1 MTSGKHNRGLVGVWI
16 AVAAVGLG
24 MGSGWL
30 QHTSAQESVP
40 DVEAASQ
47 PIQQLNAPTLDPGQL
62 PSDPPLDLPTQPD
75 PPSESRILEQ
85 PRTEAIRSELRL
97 LRQEVLDVLIRIQ
110 ALEAL
115 LDPPLQQQS
124 STQAE
129 IVSPNADIPDADI
142 PDADISDVE
151 VPEFPPPPTDPAP
164 DLTPESTPTPET
176 TSTPETTPT
185 PESITLNVGTQTI
198 SLPGDVLFDFDQAEL
213 RPEATS
219 LLQRVANRL
228 NEQQAGRVLVAGHT
242 DDVGEDNYNLV
253 LSLDRANAV
262 KDFLMGAISNANQFN
277 WSSSG
282 YGAAQPI
289 ASNDTEVGRQR
300 NRRVDIIIAP

>member
-1 MTSGKHNRGLVGVWI
+1 MASGKHNRGLVAVWI

-24 MGSGWL
+24 MDSGWL
-30 QHTSAQESVP
+30 QEMSAQEVSP
-40 DVEAASQ
+40 ESSPEFSQDSQ
-47 PIQQLNAPTLDPGQL
+47 PIQQLNSPDPDPMVL
-62 PSDPPLDLPTQPD
+62 PVEEPPLDLPAQPD
-75 PPSESRILEQ
+75 PPPSPAPGILDQ
-85 PRTEAIRSELRL
+85 PQTEAIRSELRL
-97 LRQEVLDVLIRIQ
+97 LRQDVLDILIRIQ
-110 ALEAL
+110 SLENL
-115 LDPPLQQQS
+115 LEGPSLQQES

-129 IVSPNADIPDADI
+129 IVGSESTQPPDAADPS
-142 PDADISDVE
+142 PDPT
-151 VPEFPPPPTDPAP
+151 PEASPEPSPSPQPTDPP
-164 DLTPESTPTPET
+164 SSP
-176 TSTPETTPT
+176 
-185 PESITLNVGTQTI
+185 PESITLDVGTQTI

-228 NEQQAGRVLVAGHT
+228 TEQQTGRVLVVGHT

-262 KDFLMGAISNANQFN
+262 KDFLRDAIPNANQFN

-282 YGAAQPI
+282 YGAAQPV